1 MGPDDRVCL
10 CFRITRRKLEKF
22 VRFNHP
28 RVASQLAECGG
39 AGTGCGWCIPFIRQI
54 FEAASSDG
62 RLELEVISVEEY
74 ELRRAVHIAEG
85 KGKPPSV

>member
-10 CFRITRRKLEKF
+10 CFRITRRKLETF
-22 VRFNHP
+22 VRLHKP

-54 FEAASSDG
+54 FEADRRG
-62 RLELEVISVEEY
+62 DRLELEVINPEEY
-74 ELRRAVHIAEG
+74 ELRRAAHIAEG
-85 KGKPPSV
+85 KGRPPSV